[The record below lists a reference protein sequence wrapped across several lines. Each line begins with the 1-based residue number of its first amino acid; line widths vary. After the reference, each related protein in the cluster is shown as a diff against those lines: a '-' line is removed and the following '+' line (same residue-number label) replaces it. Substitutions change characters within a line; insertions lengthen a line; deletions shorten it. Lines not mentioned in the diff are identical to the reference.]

1 MVLSGPNVKRKLNS
15 LFGELR
21 IRPKLMFL
29 HNVFFLVLASSVY
42 LSLIPLIEG
51 RVRDARER
59 NVALYLSLFA
69 SGSTPG
75 DLRIDR
81 GSAEVVELPATI
93 RGEVDSALGTPVRYG
108 EYAYRLPLADG
119 QYERL
124 TLPADFYSDLV
135 RQVRLNLFIVLGLI
149 YVLAVVLLELVIMPR
164 YVYRPLRASL
174 RADRAAQGGN
184 REDELIPENVIPGDE
199 VGDIMRSRNET
210 LVRLREQES
219 NLEIAERR
227 MAAQDRL
234 ASIGLLGASVAHEIN
249 TPLSVLQ
256 GSIEQLQESIR
267 DPAAGPR
274 LARMRRVS
282 ERLRK
287 ISQSLLEF
295 AADRR
300 QEEERKPVAVRELID
315 EAWGLLA
322 IDEHSTA
329 IEWVNRIDKS
339 HVVLGNSDRL
349 VQVFVNLLR
358 NGMNAIEDSGHIE
371 VSSVRT
377 TDPSGTWVR
386 VAIDDS
392 GVGIPEEV
400 LPNIFEAFVTS
411 RLDAQG
417 TGLGLTVAEGIV
429 QRHGGELTASN
440 RAEGGARLEVR
451 LPAA

>member
-1 MVLSGPNVKRKLNS
+1 VVLSLATLTRKLNS

-29 HNVFFLVLASSVY
+29 HNVFFLVLAVSVY
-42 LSLIPLIEG
+42 LSLIPFIEG
-51 RVRDARER
+51 RVREARER
-59 NVALYLSLFA
+59 NVGLYISLFA
-69 SGSTPG
+69 NGSTPA

-81 GSAEVVELPATI
+81 GNAEAVELPATI
-93 RGEVDSALGTPVRYG
+93 RGAVDSEPGTPVRYG
-108 EYAYRLPLADG
+108 EYAYRRPTADG
-119 QYERL
+119 EYERL
-124 TLPADFYSDLV
+124 TLPADFYNDLV
-135 RQVRLNLFIVLGLI
+135 RQVRYNLFIALGLI

-174 RADRAAQGGN
+174 RADKAAQSGE
-184 REDELIPENVIPGDE
+184 RDDELIPEEVIPGDE

-210 LVRLREQES
+210 LVRLREQEL
-219 NLEIAERR
+219 NLELAERR

-256 GSIEQLQESIR
+256 GSIEQLQESLG
-267 DPAAGPR
+267 DAASQTR

-300 QEEERKPVAVRELID
+300 TEEERKPVTVRDLID

-322 IDEHSTA
+322 IDKHSSS
-329 IEWVNRIDKS
+329 IEWINRVDPS
-339 HVVLGNSDRL
+339 HAVIGNSGRL

-358 NGMNAIEDSGHIE
+358 NGMNAIEASGRIE
-371 VSSVRT
+371 VSSERT
-377 TDPSGTWVR
+377 TDPTGTWVR
-386 VAIDDS
+386 IAIDDS
-392 GVGIPEEV
+392 GVGIPEDV

-429 QRHGGELTASN
+429 QRHGGGLTASN
-440 RAEGGARLEVR
+440 LPKGGARLEVR